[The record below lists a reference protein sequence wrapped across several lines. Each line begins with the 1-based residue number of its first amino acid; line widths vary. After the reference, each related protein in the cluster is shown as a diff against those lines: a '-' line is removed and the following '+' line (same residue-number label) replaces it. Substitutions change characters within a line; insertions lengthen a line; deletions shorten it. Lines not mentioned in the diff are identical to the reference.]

1 MRALAKSEHI
11 SAIQVKDAL
20 VHRIITMA
28 EEKDGCVPPGQE
40 QRYRDHLSFMVQV
53 LVQEVLEKRAPQSK

>member
-1 MRALAKSEHI
+1 
-11 SAIQVKDAL
+11 
-20 VHRIITMA
+20 MA